1 MAGVTQFLMQLLCS
15 YEIVNQKCSTAG
27 QSVCIWAAPSF
38 PEGFSSIHFSFRFL
52 ASFHFPHPQT
62 HIFLPIYLSTHHFR
76 PTSPLG
82 FARSR
87 CRISACT
94 GPFRLQINGLKYR
107 WMRDECRER
116 SGEDWRQTWER
127 NNGGGKLQG
136 TDKNLGVGGRRK
148 KLGMRACIG
157 CSVERST
164 GVTSPTAV
172 PSNETD
178 WHIQHPPTGA

>member
-52 ASFHFPHPQT
+52 ASFHFPTPRP
-62 HIFLPIYLSTHHFR
+62 IFSYLF
-76 PTSPLG
+76 TSPPTTSAPPLLWALQG
-82 FARSR
+82 HAVGYLPVLAHSDCKSMGSSIGGWEMSAERGVG
-87 CRISACT
+87 RIEGRHGRGT
-94 GPFRLQINGLKYR
+94 
-107 WMRDECRER
+107 M
-116 SGEDWRQTWER
+116 
-127 NNGGGKLQG
+127 GGKLQG